1 MLIAMFLVASVYT
14 AYFPDTL
21 SEVLELSLSADWPA
35 SPIPNSNTVVT
46 ELGYAAALIQSETN
60 PI

>member
-35 SPIPNSNTVVT
+35 SPIPNSNTVVR